1 MAFPHD
7 GKKIPKGVSGNP
19 AGRPP
24 KLIKHTIK
32 ELQAEGVEEAT
43 PTDIKACYLTL
54 INMSIPA
61 LEQKVKDQEQSA
73 LVRIVG
79 KAILSGKG
87 FDIIERMLDRSIGRA
102 QQSIDHTTKGE
113 KINRPDLSKLSD
125 EELRV
130 LADIQRKSGVSQ
142 T

>member
-1 MAFPHD
+1 MAEFPN
-7 GKKIPKGVSGNP
+7 KKQTFKKGQSGNP

-61 LEQKVKDQEQSA
+61 LEAKVKDQEQSA

-113 KINRPDLSKLSD
+113 AITPPIKWRDDN
-125 EELRV
+125 
-130 LADIQRKSGVSQ
+130 
-142 T
+142 

>member
-1 MAFPHD
+1 VAEKDIIAHQF
-7 GKKIPKGVSGNP
+7 PKGVSGNP

-113 KINRPDLSKLSD
+113 KITPPIKWGD
-125 EELRV
+125 E
-130 LADIQRKSGVSQ
+130 
-142 T
+142 

>member
-1 MAFPHD
+1 MPIRPED
-7 GKKIPKGVSGNP
+7 NPKPFVKGQSGNP
-19 AGRPP
+19 KGRPP

-61 LEQKVKDQEQSA
+61 LEQKVKDTEQSA

-102 QQSIDHTTKGE
+102 QQSVDHTTKGE
-113 KINRPDLSKLSD
+113 RITPPIKWGD
-125 EELRV
+125 E
-130 LADIQRKSGVSQ
+130 
-142 T
+142 